1 MLYNLKE
8 KFSEKIKLFNSNKKY
23 YKNIEIIEKKTQNN
37 QIKSGF
43 IITKIGLIC
52 LPSIKYE
59 R

>member
-37 QIKSGF
+37 QIK
-43 IITKIGLIC
+43 IWI
-52 LPSIKYE
+52 YYY
-59 R
+59 